1 MDDVGIVDKEEKVD
15 EKEKEVKVNKRNRF
29 FILRYFTFLVQLS
42 RIYECSNEPRCIAL
56 SQLKTEHGLGP
67 RGDE

>member
-29 FILRYFTFLVQLS
+29 FVLRHFTFLVQLS
-42 RIYECSNEPRCIAL
+42 RIYECSNEPRCITL

>member
-1 MDDVGIVDKEEKVD
+1 MDDVRIVDKEEKVD

-29 FILRYFTFLVQLS
+29 FVLRYFTFLIQLS
-42 RIYECSNEPRCIAL
+42 RIYECNNEPRCNAL

-67 RGDE
+67 RDE